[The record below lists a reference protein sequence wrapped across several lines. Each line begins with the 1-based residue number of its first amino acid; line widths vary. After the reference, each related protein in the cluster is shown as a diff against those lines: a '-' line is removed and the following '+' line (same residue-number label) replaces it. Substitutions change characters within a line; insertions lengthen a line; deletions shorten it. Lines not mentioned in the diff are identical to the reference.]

1 MSNTKT
7 IRAWLN
13 TIADKEIRE
22 AAIENWE
29 NDTFYKAHKDLF
41 VKSVREAIAYGF
53 WWDETPQGY
62 GYWKDVNSNFLNGT
76 LKTINP

>member
-1 MSNTKT
+1 MKT
-7 IRAWLN
+7 IRQWLE

-22 AAIENWE
+22 AAIQNWE
-29 NDTFYKAHKDLF
+29 NDTFYKGPKDLI

-53 WWDETPQGY
+53 WWHEAPQGCS
-62 GYWKDVNSNFLNGT
+62 YWQDINAKFLNGT